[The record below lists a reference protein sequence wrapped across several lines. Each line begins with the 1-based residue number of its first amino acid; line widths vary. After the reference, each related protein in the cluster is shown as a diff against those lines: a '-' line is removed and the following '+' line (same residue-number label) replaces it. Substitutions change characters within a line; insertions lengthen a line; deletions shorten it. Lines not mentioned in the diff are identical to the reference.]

1 MLKTRTRTKAKARL
15 KTKTRTRI
23 GTRMT
28 FSKLRVVIL
37 LSWFRERAISGCNK
51 NLAGPVLH
59 GLELASIEAPGAPE
73 VELKGSSIQGSLKGR
88 PLQHVKILG
97 TNHPALTNTP
107 FTRALSL
114 SICPLGQVSYN
125 PGEGHGIELLD
136 RIG

>member
-15 KTKTRTRI
+15 KTETRTRI

-28 FSKLRVVIL
+28 FSKLRVVIP

-59 GLELASIEAPGAPE
+59 GLELALIEAPGAPE
-73 VELKGSSIQGSLKGR
+73 VELKGSLKGR

-114 SICPLGQVSYN
+114 SICPLGQVSYYL
-125 PGEGHGIELLD
+125 GEGHGIDLLD

>member
-15 KTKTRTRI
+15 KTETRTRI

-28 FSKLRVVIL
+28 FSKLRVVIP

-59 GLELASIEAPGAPE
+59 GLELASIEAPGF
-73 VELKGSSIQGSLKGR
+73 ELKRAAK
-88 PLQHVKILG
+88 KIKACQDFG
-97 TNHPALTNTP
+97 FKSPPLTNTH